1 MFLKGL
7 LKLIEQLK
15 SAIYPCFFA
24 YRLLYLM
31 SWKCSVAAVPEWE
44 TGAVIY

>member
-24 YRLLYLM
+24 YRL